1 MAAWVGTATG
11 EDDDVAHRPTNRW
24 LAETGGARGAA
35 YAARFDE
42 LAASG
47 ADLHGEARF
56 VDALVARASRVVDA
70 GCGTG
75 RVAAELARQG
85 HRPTGVDL
93 DGSMLAEARR
103 RDPDLPWL
111 EADLLDV
118 TEEQLGSPV
127 DCVLLAGNVVVYLT
141 PGTEAEVVARTASWL
156 RPGGLLVAGFAADRH
171 VSRHEYR
178 TWCSAAGLEPAAS
191 HAGWEGGPDDDGPY
205 TVQVHRRPGSPAG
218 PA

>member
-1 MAAWVGTATG
+1 M
-11 EDDDVAHRPTNRW
+11 AHRPANRW
-24 LAETGGARGAA
+24 LAETGGSRGAA

-47 ADLHGEARF
+47 ADPHGEARF
-56 VDALVARASRVVDA
+56 VDALLARGSTVVDA

-75 RVAAELARQG
+75 RVAAELARRG

-93 DGSMLAEARR
+93 DSSMLAEARR
-103 RDPDLPWL
+103 RHGDLAWV

-118 TEEQLGSPV
+118 TGEQVCAPV

-141 PGTEAEVVARTASWL
+141 PGTEADVVARTASWL

-178 TWCSAAGLEPAAS
+178 TWCSAAGLEPVTG
-191 HAGWEGGPDDDGPY
+191 HAGWGGGPDDDGPY
-205 TVQVHRRPGSPAG
+205 TVQVHRRPGKHADPA
-218 PA
+218 